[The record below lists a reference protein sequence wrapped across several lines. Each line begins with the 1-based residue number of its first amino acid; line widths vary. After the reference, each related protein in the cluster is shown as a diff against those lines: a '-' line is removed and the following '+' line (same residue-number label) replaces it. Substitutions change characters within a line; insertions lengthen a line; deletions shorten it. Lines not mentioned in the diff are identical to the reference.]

1 MARTT
6 ADPTLMPGTLDLL
19 ILKTLSRTSLHGYG
33 IAQQIKMTSQD
44 VLEVE
49 EGSLYPA
56 LQRLELKGLV
66 DRRQISTGWS
76 APYRE
81 CCGGHED
88 RFFWGK
94 PRGRISKRGK
104 PRQARRFAK
113 RRRISSLLG
122 CPRAGNDRYENGGNA
137 SGFAADTRLG
147 IFEGE
152 WHEFAARRG

>member
-66 DRRQISTGWS
+66 ESEWRMTPHNRRARFYQLSAAGRKRLIAAEADFDRLVS
-76 APYRE
+76 AVQRVLRP
-81 CCGGHED
+81 
-88 RFFWGK
+88 
-94 PRGRISKRGK
+94 
-104 PRQARRFAK
+104 A
-113 RRRISSLLG
+113 
-122 CPRAGNDRYENGGNA
+122 
-137 SGFAADTRLG
+137 
-147 IFEGE
+147 
-152 WHEFAARRG
+152 